1 MDYIANRQTQCE
13 QFFNDFITTERKILC
28 VGTLGFSDL
37 CLHFPLSLA
46 RFPNVDFLFLVEN
59 RPEVSEI
66 LKQIAARNRQELE
79 SKLAGRNLR
88 FEAVQI
94 VADDTA
100 NVAGRRAA
108 KLCLSSFRGGYSDVF
123 VDSSSM
129 SRGVCFPIVKQAYE
143 LSQIHGTPAAHVVIA
158 GRTKPTVSAR
168 STSSDAP
175 QYVHGFHADMGTDSS
190 DNAIKLWIP
199 QLSEGAE
206 VSLSRIHG
214 VLKPQESS
222 PILPFPACDPRRG
235 DALMRE
241 FQNALLGDWD
251 VNLRDVL
258 YAHETDPT
266 DVCESITRIHNSRA
280 TAFSASTERPAR
292 TVLSPSGSRIGSVG
306 MLLAA
311 LRLSLPIMYE
321 ESIGYTSVQ
330 SFVPALP
337 TNPPDQLWHLW
348 LLPKPKVTHA
358 T

>member
-1 MDYIANRQTQCE
+1 MDYIANRQAHCE
-13 QFFNDFITTERKILC
+13 QFFDDFITEERKILC
-28 VGTLGFSDL
+28 VGTLGFNDL

-46 RFPNVDFLFLVEN
+46 RFPQVDFLFLVEE

-79 SKLAGRNLR
+79 SNLIGRSLR
-88 FEAVQI
+88 FESVQI

-108 KLCLSSFRGGYSDVF
+108 KICLSAFQSGYSDIF

-143 LSQIHGTPAAHVVIA
+143 LSLRYGTPAAHIVIA

-175 QYVHGFHADMGTDSS
+175 QYVHGFHADMGTYSS

-206 VSLSRIHG
+206 VSLNRIHG
-214 VLKPQESS
+214 VLKPQESC

-241 FQNALLGDWD
+241 FQSVLLGDWD

-266 DVCESITRIHNSRA
+266 DVCESIIRIHKSRA
-280 TAFSASTERPAR
+280 TAFSASTDRPAR
-292 TVLSPSGSRIGSVG
+292 TVLSPAGSRIGSVG
-306 MLLAA
+306 MLLAS
-311 LRLSLPIMYE
+311 LRLNLPIMYE
-321 ESIGYTSVQ
+321 ESIGYTSDQ

-337 TNPPDQLWHLW
+337 ASPPDQLWHLW
-348 LLPKPKVTHA
+348 LQPKP
-358 T
+358 

>member
-1 MDYIANRQTQCE
+1 MDYIANHQVQCE
-13 QFFNDFITTERKILC
+13 QFFDDFITAERKILC
-28 VGTLGFSDL
+28 VGTLGFNDL

-46 RFPNVDFLFLVEN
+46 RFQNVDFLFLVEE

-79 SKLAGRNLR
+79 SKLANRNLR
-88 FEAVQI
+88 FESVQI

-100 NVAGRRAA
+100 NVAGRRATNI
-108 KLCLSSFRGGYSDVF
+108 CLTAFKSGYSDIF

-143 LSQIHGTPAAHVVIA
+143 LSQIYGTPAAHVVIA

-175 QYVHGFHADMGTDSS
+175 QYVHGFHADMGATTS

-206 VSLSRIHG
+206 VSLTRIHS
-214 VLKPQESS
+214 VLKPQESC

-241 FQNALLGDWD
+241 FQGALLGDWD
-251 VNLRDVL
+251 VNLRDIL

-266 DVCESITRIHNSRA
+266 DVCESITRIHKSRA
-280 TAFSASTERPAR
+280 AAFASSTDRPAR

-311 LRLSLPIMYE
+311 LRLNLPIMYE
-321 ESIGYTSVQ
+321 ESIGYTSDQ
-330 SFVPALP
+330 SSVPALP

-348 LLPKPKVTHA
+348 LQPKLKTTHA